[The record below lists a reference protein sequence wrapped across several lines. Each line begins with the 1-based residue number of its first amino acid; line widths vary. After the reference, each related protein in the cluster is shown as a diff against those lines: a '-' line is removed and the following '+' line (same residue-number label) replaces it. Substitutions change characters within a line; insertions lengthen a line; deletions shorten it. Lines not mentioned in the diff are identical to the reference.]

1 MAVAW
6 RIYYRIDYWKKG
18 WGMTEKKRVEW
29 LDQLRGTAM
38 FFVVLG
44 HISSISEDHL
54 LLIYAFHMPLFFMI
68 SGATFH
74 PGKYET
80 FGACVLDKAKKL
92 LVPYAWLYVIN
103 IAFWWVNHK
112 TLGSSDTSIA
122 ELLIG
127 MLVSNQELAPMTSG
141 ALWFLPVLFFV
152 SVLIDGCT
160 LFAKREDKKI
170 PIEASMIFLLA
181 AAVYL
186 SMFYGKDTVLH
197 WATVPMAAVFYY
209 LGWVFMQNR
218 NAIML
223 RLTGSHDATERSA
236 RYTFVAFI
244 LISVGVWAA
253 FANGKISMHRNDY
266 NDIALM
272 FVAALCLS
280 LALTM
285 LMMKLP
291 KVRLLDFAGK
301 NSIIFFGF
309 HIALIRFLEN
319 WPVTDGFVSEHALIT
334 ATFVF
339 VAMIPVSLFVNK
351 FCPFIVAKKYPKRT

>member
-1 MAVAW
+1 MA
-6 RIYYRIDYWKKG
+6 
-18 WGMTEKKRVEW
+18 EKKRVEW

-38 FFVVLG
+38 FFVILG
-44 HISSISEDHL
+44 HISSIPEDHR

-68 SGATFH
+68 SGATFR

-92 LVPYAWLYVIN
+92 LVPYVWLYVIN

-112 TLGSSDTSIA
+112 ILGSSDTSIP
-122 ELLIG
+122 ELLFG

-152 SVLIDGCT
+152 SILIDGCV
-160 LFAKREDKKI
+160 LLAKRGDKKI
-170 PIEASMIFLLA
+170 PLEASMIFLLA

-186 SMFYGKDTVLH
+186 SMFYGKDTPLH

-218 NAIML
+218 DAIMM
-223 RLTGSHDATERSA
+223 RLVGSDNVTEGGA
-236 RYTFVAFI
+236 RYVFVAFA

-272 FVAALCLS
+272 FIAALCLS

-291 KVRLLDFAGK
+291 KVKLLDFAGK

-319 WPVTDGFVSEHALIT
+319 WPIT
-334 ATFVF
+334 ADFASSHSLMTAVFVF
-339 VAMIPVSLFVNK
+339 LAMVPVSLFVNK
-351 FCPFIVAKKYPKRT
+351 FCPFIVGKKYQVKAKKA